1 MPYPTLVPAPAATY
15 DALYAHF
22 GDPRQA
28 GFENT
33 HIVTATHQIA
43 NGKVVHVRCHKLII
57 AKLQAVWDDLH
68 NSGHL
73 GLIQSYDGCFVIRSI
88 RGSTHPSLHS
98 WGLAIDLNAD
108 RFPLGSLKK
117 QDPRLTSAFAKQG
130 FFAGEN
136 FCHRHDPMH
145 FEYTTGAI

>member
-1 MPYPTLVPAPAATY
+1 MSSTTPVPAAPATY
-15 DALYAHF
+15 EALYAHF

-28 GFENT
+28 GFEDA
-33 HIVTATHQIA
+33 HIVTTTHQIA
-43 NGKVVHVRCHKLII
+43 GGQVVHVRCHTLIA

-68 NSGHL
+68 NAGHL
-73 GLIQSYDGCFVIRSI
+73 DLIQSYDGCFVIRSI
-88 RGSTHPSLHS
+88 RGSSHPSMHS

-108 RFPLGSLKK
+108 HFPLGSLKK
-117 QDPRLTSAFAKQG
+117 QNPILTAAFTRQG

-136 FCHRHDPMH
+136 FRHRKDPMH